1 MPNIEVKPAA
11 VKVLK
16 ELSSQIKTHINDTN
30 EATQEEK
37 NDAINQLEEALK
49 IVLIQ

>member
-37 NDAINQLEEALK
+37 MTLSINWRKL
-49 IVLIQ
+49 